1 MIVKIA
7 GYFMSVVAASMLVAI
22 AMQMISNERIR
33 KIVALAGGAVVLIC
47 VLTPLLHL
55 DLDSISFDF
64 SNLLER
70 QSEELEQ
77 MKTDSEQEIC
87 RIIIETTEAY
97 ILDKADKVGAVVSVQ
112 VTAEEAEGG
121 YFYPDMVSLTGVVTS
136 AQKRELSV
144 YLRDVLG
151 IDESR
156 QIWRTV

>member
-112 VTAEEAEGG
+112 VTAEKAEGG